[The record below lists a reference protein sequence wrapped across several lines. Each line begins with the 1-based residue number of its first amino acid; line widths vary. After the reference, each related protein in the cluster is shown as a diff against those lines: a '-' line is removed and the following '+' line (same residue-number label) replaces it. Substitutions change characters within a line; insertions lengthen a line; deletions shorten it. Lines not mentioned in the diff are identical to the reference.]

1 MKSLSR
7 LAYALLL
14 DCGKQCDIT
23 TTRDL
28 ETVTRRV
35 EREGESFLT
44 ITLPAFAKDF
54 DRSLSLGRVADDA
67 FAGFSRMRGLP
78 RFLGG
83 FLRLVFNSG
92 SGTLLDTPSIDA
104 IRAVRQFTMAFGKLK
119 EGTTPE
125 REAAAFAKYVECDN
139 EVRTH
144 VTPKL
149 ARSEFR
155 DHAKWLYS
163 DIFLEIEEA
172 VNQFTLVPKHG
183 SGAVQEGI
191 RGNDKYTS
199 WSWHERLQ
207 AYFPWD
213 RYLISSPA
221 WVSEV
226 EELVSVLHPE
236 QEPPLKVVS
245 VPKTKRTP
253 RIIAEEPTAM
263 QYMQQALLREF
274 VPRLERK
281 FGGSIGFTSQLRNKE
296 YARLGS
302 IDGSYATLDLS
313 EASDRVSLLAVED
326 LLSSN
331 RTVLGAVMACRSSHA
346 SVPGYAPFELAKFA
360 SMGSALCF
368 PVEAMV
374 FFTILSMSAAQSY
387 NLPRGYRLKEVLRK
401 VTVYGDDIIVPAQ
414 MADKVRTNLELFGL
428 KVNVTK
434 SFTVG
439 NFRESCGGDY
449 FRGQDVTPYRVRSRP
464 FADSADATRTPGLVA
479 LHNFAYGRGH
489 ENVVSYL
496 LKGVRREMKPL
507 FAPAGL
513 DVCAFWSYDDSLPV
527 YRYNSRLQ
535 RREVAVYQEASV
547 IPRSPLDGPGALTKF
562 HIARVVSSHPGGKDA
577 FERCGRPRT
586 VRTIRGWSAVER

>member
-23 TTRDL
+23 TTRDWK
-28 ETVTRRV
+28 TVARRV
-35 EREGESFLT
+35 ELEGESFLT

-54 DRSLSLGRVADDA
+54 DRSLSLGAVADDA
-67 FAGFSRMRGLP
+67 FAGFSRTRGLP

-83 FLRLVFNSG
+83 FLRQVFSSG
-92 SGTLLDTPSIDA
+92 SGMLLDTPSYDA

-125 REAAAFAKYVECDN
+125 READAFAAYVKCDN
-139 EVRTH
+139 EVRSH
-144 VTPKL
+144 VVPSL

-163 DIFLEIEEA
+163 DIFNEVEQV
-172 VNQFTLVPKHG
+172 VNQYELVPKHG

-191 RGNDKYTS
+191 HGNEKYKLM
-199 WSWHERLQ
+199 SWHERLQ

-213 RYLISSPA
+213 RYLISSPRWA
-221 WVSEV
+221 SEV
-226 EELVSVLHPE
+226 EDTVTVLPPEL
-236 QEPPLKVVS
+236 EPPLKVIS
-245 VPKTKRTP
+245 VPKTKKTP

-263 QYMQQALLREF
+263 QYMQQSLMREL

-281 FGGSIGFTSQLRNKE
+281 FRGSIGFTSQLRNQE
-296 YARLGS
+296 YARKGS

-313 EASDRVSLLAVED
+313 EASDRVSLCAVED

-331 RTVLGAVMACRSSHA
+331 RTVRGAILACRSSHA
-346 SVPGYAPFELAKFA
+346 HVPGYAPFELAKFA

-368 PVEAMV
+368 PIEAMV
-374 FFTILSMSAAQSY
+374 FFTILSISAAQSY
-387 NLPRGYRLKEVLRK
+387 NLPRGHRLTAVLRE

-414 MADKVRTNLELFGL
+414 MADKVRSNLELFGL

-449 FRGQDVTPYRVRSRP
+449 FRGQDVTPYRIRSRP
-464 FADSADATRTPGLVA
+464 FADSADATRLPGLVA
-479 LHNFAYGRGH
+479 LHNFAFERGH
-489 ENVVSYL
+489 ENVVSFL
-496 LKGVRREMKPL
+496 VQGIRREMKPL
-507 FAPAGL
+507 FAPAGV
-513 DVCAFWSYDDSLPV
+513 DVCALWSYDDSLPI
-527 YRYNSRLQ
+527 YRVNPRLQ
-535 RREVAVYQEASV
+535 RREVAVWQESSV
-547 IPRSPLDGPGALTKF
+547 IPRSPLDGPSALMKF
-562 HIARVVSSHPGGKDA
+562 HLARLVSSHPGGEDA

-586 VRTIRGWSAVER
+586 VRTIRGWSAVT